1 MNNFFC
7 VINIKM
13 NELDYISD
21 SLLDIKNQI
30 SEIQNDITD
39 IQLVEKRK
47 KECKLFK
54 SVKIY
59 YDWIL
64 GCRFPY

>member
-1 MNNFFC
+1 MD
-7 VINIKM
+7 
-13 NELDYISD
+13 ELDCIYD
-21 SLLDIKNQI
+21 NLLDIKNQI